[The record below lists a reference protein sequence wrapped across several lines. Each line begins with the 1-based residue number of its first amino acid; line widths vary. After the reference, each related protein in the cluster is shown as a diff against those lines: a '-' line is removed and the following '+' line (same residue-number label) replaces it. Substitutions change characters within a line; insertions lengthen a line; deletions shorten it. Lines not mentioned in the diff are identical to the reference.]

1 MGIFVGMFTMLYF
14 LVALFVCIDLGF
26 GWNSAALILGS
37 LCALSAGSGLKAAI
51 YDSSLK
57 TGLIV
62 SICIIIIGLLI
73 VNSADGI
80 FIKIDDTVINGHEWI
95 LYGSLIF
102 LILTPKSLCVSIHA
116 K

>member
-1 MGIFVGMFTMLYF
+1 MGIFVGMFTMTYF
-14 LVALFVCIDLGF
+14 LITLFVCIDLGF

-102 LILTPKSLCVSIHA
+102 LILTPKSLCESTNS
-116 K
+116 